1 MSGMSRNRPVMTE
14 DPPSDPEVLPPTRG
28 IMLCAD
34 DFAMTNGVSHA
45 IIELAEGGR
54 ISATSA
60 MTTSRHWPSHATW
73 LARARGKIAA
83 GLHLNLTLGSP
94 LGPMPEF
101 APDRQFPLISQLT
114 SRALT
119 GRIAKSE
126 VRAEVERQLTAFEL
140 EMGFAPD
147 HIDGHQHVHALPGI
161 RAIVLDV
168 LIQRYGR
175 TARRPLLRDPAD
187 TLGAN
192 VLRGRSG
199 LKAITLSSLSMGFGR
214 AAKRAG
220 FEVNDG
226 FSGVTDFT
234 AAAVSAD
241 FAAACRAL
249 GSRHMVM
256 CHPGFVDDELVR
268 LDPVT
273 ERRQG
278 EFDFLKQGGLM
289 QDGCPVPIWRT
300 QRSASGDP
308 IAWANA
314 WVGTI

>member
-1 MSGMSRNRPVMTE
+1 MSGMSTNRPVMRE
-14 DPPSDPEVLPPTRG
+14 DAQSQPAEFAQTSG
-28 IMLCAD
+28 ILLCAD
-34 DFAMTNGVSHA
+34 DFAMTNGVSRA

-54 ISATSA
+54 LSATSA

-73 LARARGKIAA
+73 LARARGKIAT

-94 LGPMPEF
+94 LGAMPQF
-101 APDRQFPLISQLT
+101 APDRQFLSLSQVM

-119 GRIAKSE
+119 GRIPTSE
-126 VRAEVERQLTAFEL
+126 VRAEIERQLAAFEL
-140 EMGFAPD
+140 EIGFAPD

-161 RAIVLDV
+161 RGIVLDV
-168 LIQRYGR
+168 LAQRYGR
-175 TARRPLLRDPAD
+175 AARRPLLRDPAD
-187 TLGAN
+187 TVVAN
-192 VLRGRSG
+192 LLRRRASA
-199 LKAITLSSLSMGFGR
+199 KAISLSTLSFGYGR
-214 AAKRAG
+214 AVKRAG
-220 FEVNDG
+220 FEVNEG
-226 FSGVTDFT
+226 FSGVTDFV

-278 EFDFLKQGGLM
+278 EFDFLKRGGLM
-289 QDGCPVPIWRT
+289 RGGCPVPIWRP

-308 IAWANA
+308 IAWSEA
-314 WVGTI
+314 WVGTT